1 MNKYLQMLKSGR
13 DPSGYT
19 AKPAKPQTPGLAVL
33 AVSPHDHFS
42 KMRDAVHG
50 PENIPADCVGALR
63 DPDGGLY
70 LPWGPCLS
78 AVDVHRMRAELIAM
92 VEELSALERWASA
105 HRQDVLTRVIRGPLA
120 DLLPNIAYFRERLE
134 AARAEAAACAVL
146 TAYHVKRKR
155 VAIRGENDC
164 GERGREQQAVAFYGD
179 NASKMQDD
187 L

>member
-42 KMRDAVHG
+42 KMRDAGHG
-50 PENIPADCVGALR
+50 PTNIPADCVGALH

-92 VEELSALERWASA
+92 VEELSTLERWASA

-120 DLLPNIAYFRERLE
+120 DLLPNIAYFRERLD
-134 AARAEAAACAVL
+134 ATRAEAAARAVL
-146 TAYHVKRKR
+146 TAYNVKRKR

-164 GERGREQQAVAFYGD
+164 GERGREQQAVALYGD
-179 NASKMQDD
+179 NASKIQDD